1 MYILPLRSDLINFGR
16 LGAPEI
22 GDVICTGRTKFVDPC
37 MFILIFMIDLVVLP
51 GHSLYFR

>member
-51 GHSLYFR
+51 GHLLYFR